1 MTNQEKLQQLFEA
14 ALKSQPEDFGT
25 HPVKKR
31 AVPTSHSPVP
41 EAAAP
46 AQGKTVPTPALAVE
60 TPPGGSP
67 DTNRTLSRKESEE
80 LGILLDEQVRRR
92 RRKHRMEALV
102 TALVLFSMTGGGLAW
117 FVGDAN
123 RVQAFQEAM
132 RDIRSVGDI
141 KAMVAS
147 YQESLARISAR
158 TGQIDQASLAMG
170 INPADC
176 QDEDPYM
183 EAEMSEMMGAEGG
196 KTVGARNKQLMEKFG
211 DKADKSDLEATRD
224 AATGETATA
233 DNFDWNH

>member
-1 MTNQEKLQQLFEA
+1 MTNQEKLQQLFDA

-31 AVPTSHSPVP
+31 AVPTSQSPAPQAPVP
-41 EAAAP
+41 VP
-46 AQGKTVPTPALAVE
+46 GKPLPTPAVMAE
-60 TPPGGSP
+60 TPDGGSP
-67 DTNRTLSRKESEE
+67 DTNRTLSREESDK
-80 LGILLDEQVRRR
+80 LGILLDEQLRRR
-92 RRKHRMEALV
+92 RRRHRMEALV
-102 TALVLFSMTGGGLAW
+102 TALVLFAMTGGGLAW

-183 EAEMSEMMGAEGG
+183 ESEMREMMGAEGG

-211 DKADKSDLEATRD
+211 DKAAGNGLEASKG

-233 DNFDWNH
+233 DNFDWSP